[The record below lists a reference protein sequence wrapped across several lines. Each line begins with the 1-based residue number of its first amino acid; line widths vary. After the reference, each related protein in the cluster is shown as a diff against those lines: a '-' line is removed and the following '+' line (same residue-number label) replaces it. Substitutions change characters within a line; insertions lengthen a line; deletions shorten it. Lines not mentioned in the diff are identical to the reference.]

1 MPTKFVRL
9 KGIGRA
15 LRISSNRIHL
25 LYYHWCQSI
34 LGSMVSFEVLCF
46 YIFCQNQ
53 EYCTSCKQCLSF
65 LHRTSLLQIQEGTV
79 CISCIPHLKLGYTG
93 VFHTRHHDSE
103 SKACMSSYETRE
115 RRMYLPCIVCSGWLH
130 FEDKRM
136 NVPQDIFGR
145 DKWFEASDV
154 LQFYSATKM

>member
-1 MPTKFVRL
+1 M
-9 KGIGRA
+9 
-15 LRISSNRIHL
+15 
-25 LYYHWCQSI
+25 
-34 LGSMVSFEVLCF
+34 SFEVLCF
-46 YIFCQNQ
+46 CIFCQNQ

-79 CISCIPHLKLGYTG
+79 CISCTPHLKLGYTG
-93 VFHTRHHDSE
+93 VFHTRHHYNE
-103 SKACMSSYETRE
+103 SKACMPSYETRE

-154 LQFYSATKM
+154 LQFYSATKMQNKKVKIITDKKFTVTFALITVLNRLKVRTISTTC

>member
-1 MPTKFVRL
+1 M
-9 KGIGRA
+9 
-15 LRISSNRIHL
+15 
-25 LYYHWCQSI
+25 
-34 LGSMVSFEVLCF
+34 SFEVLCF
-46 YIFCQNQ
+46 CIFCQNQ
-53 EYCTSCKQCLSF
+53 EYCTSCKRCLSF
-65 LHRTSLLQIQEGTV
+65 LHRSSLLQIQEGTV

-103 SKACMSSYETRE
+103 SKACMPSYETRE
-115 RRMYLPCIVCSGWLH
+115 RRMYLPCIVCSGWLY

-154 LQFYSATKM
+154 LQFYSATKMQNKKVKIITDKKFTVTFALITVLNRLKVRTISTTC

>member
-1 MPTKFVRL
+1 M
-9 KGIGRA
+9 
-15 LRISSNRIHL
+15 
-25 LYYHWCQSI
+25 
-34 LGSMVSFEVLCF
+34 SFEVLCF
-46 YIFCQNQ
+46 CIFCQNQ

-93 VFHTRHHDSE
+93 VFHIRHHDNE
-103 SKACMSSYETRE
+103 SKACMPSYETRE
-115 RRMYLPCIVCSGWLH
+115 RRMYLPCIVCSAWLH

-154 LQFYSATKM
+154 LQFYSATKMQNKKVKIITDKKFTVTFALITVLNRLKVRTISTTC